1 MAGQRSAAAR
11 RSGRTCRTS
20 QWNDWR
26 WQLSHRVNDLA
37 EIEQV
42 LNLTDDERAGLS
54 APDKFRVDIT
64 PYFISLI
71 DPDDPDDPIRRQVIP
86 TGREQQAFT
95 AMMEDSLAEDRHS
108 PVPGLVHRYPDR
120 VLMLVTTQCASYC
133 RYCTR
138 SRIVGDPT
146 QNFNR
151 RDHEA
156 QLDYLRRT
164 PQVRDVLI
172 SGGDGLTLAP
182 KLFESILRGLREIP
196 HIEIIRIGSRV
207 PVFLPQRIDDELCEM
222 LEKYHPLWINLHF
235 NHPNE
240 ITPEVSRAVD
250 KLTRA
255 GLPVGNQSVLLA
267 GVNDCVHIQ
276 RALVH
281 KLVANRV
288 RPYYLY
294 QCDLVEGSGHFRTP
308 VGKGLEI
315 MEGLRGH
322 TSGYAVP
329 TYVIDAP
336 GGGGKIPVMPNYLIS
351 YSDHKVVLRNY
362 EGYITTYEEP
372 ETYTKHDSATCAY
385 CQQERPEPGQ
395 SGVLGLLEGE
405 RMWIEPRGFQEIH
418 TRGNTEAHRLQDPA
432 KWVPFGVGAIEGKA
446 SGGLRVLEP
455 GERPGNGAS
464 ASATAR
470 ARNLDR
476 ARANRR
482 RQPTASCSR
491 PLDRQNG
498 DPMKSPTPRRIEP
511 LPLLVALALPLT
523 VGRAGRGGDRVIG
536 PNLVS
541 DVAKAA
547 VQPSEL
553 GVRSRLDDP
562 VPVDGCRHVPRLDR
576 APAVRPRAH
585 GRRGGGSPSSRST
598 LSGHSC
604 SSGAGRSG
612 RRSGRSSCC
621 GSRSPQ
627 RSGRRLRSDRQLRH
641 CWCRTSAGPRSR
653 RSSTARSGIST
664 ATAERSRARHG

>member
-1 MAGQRSAAAR
+1 VDAQEIKAVAAHQAAAVEAADPAWVNR
-11 RSGRTCRTS
+11 RDPAKALGPDGRLAVSRRAPIW
-20 QWNDWR
+20 QDVPDEKWNDWR
-26 WQLSHRVNDLA
+26 WQLSNRVNSLEEVGA
-37 EIEQV
+37 V
-42 LNLTDDERAGLS
+42 LNLTEEEKEGLS

-64 PYFISLI
+64 PYFLSLI
-71 DPDDPDDPIRRQVIP
+71 DPDDPADPIRRQVIP
-86 TGREQQAFT
+86 VGREAEAFT

-138 SRIVGDPT
+138 SRIVGDAT
-146 QNFNR
+146 QNFNSR
-151 RDHEA
+151 EHEA
-156 QLDYLRRT
+156 QLEYLRRT

-182 KLFESILRGLREIP
+182 KLFEKILRGLRDIP

-250 KLTRA
+250 RLTKA

-281 KLVANRV
+281 RLVENRI

-372 ETYTKHDSATCAY
+372 ETYQKHDQAACVY
-385 CQQERPEPGQ
+385 CQDERPEPGQ

-405 RMWIEPRGFQEIH
+405 RLWIEPAGFEETH
-418 TRGNTEAHRLQDPA
+418 RRGNTEAHRLQDPS
-432 KWVPFGVGAIEGKA
+432 KWVPFGVGAIEGRAGAPLKVIDA
-446 SGGLRVLEP
+446 GATAAPEYGP
-455 GERPGNGAS
+455 GE
-464 ASATAR
+464 
-470 ARNLDR
+470 
-476 ARANRR
+476 
-482 RQPTASCSR
+482 
-491 PLDRQNG
+491 
-498 DPMKSPTPRRIEP
+498 EP
-511 LPLLVALALPLT
+511 
-523 VGRAGRGGDRVIG
+523 
-536 PNLVS
+536 
-541 DVAKAA
+541 
-547 VQPSEL
+547 
-553 GVRSRLDDP
+553 
-562 VPVDGCRHVPRLDR
+562 
-576 APAVRPRAH
+576 RPRDGEPTGSAH
-585 GRRGGGSPSSRST
+585 GE
-598 LSGHSC
+598 L
-604 SSGAGRSG
+604 
-612 RRSGRSSCC
+612 
-621 GSRSPQ
+621 
-627 RSGRRLRSDRQLRH
+627 L
-641 CWCRTSAGPRSR
+641 
-653 RSSTARSGIST
+653 
-664 ATAERSRARHG
+664 